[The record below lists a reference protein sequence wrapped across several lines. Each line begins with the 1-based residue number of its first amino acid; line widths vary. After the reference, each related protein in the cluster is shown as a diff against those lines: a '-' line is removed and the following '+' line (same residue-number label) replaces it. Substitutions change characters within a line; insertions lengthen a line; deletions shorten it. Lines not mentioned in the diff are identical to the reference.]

1 MISSDM
7 KMQRNKLVNAGLEEE
22 QISQLL
28 ADPISDNVVNNICIL
43 LEKTNYKYIKERN
56 KKRCLK

>member
-1 MISSDM
+1 MTNSNIKIQKD
-7 KMQRNKLVNAGLEEE
+7 KLMDVGLEEE

-28 ADPISDNVVNNICIL
+28 ADPISDETINEICIL

-56 KKRCLK
+56 KKSA